1 MKTPFID
8 DLKWSADAV
17 MGRRP
22 GSILLKNG
30 LITNIF
36 TLQRELGNI
45 LIAGELIAG
54 VGVEFCDSDAETVI
68 DLQGATVTPG
78 LIDGH
83 LHIESSLVTPAEYEA
98 AVLRRGVTGIVA
110 DPHEVANVAGIAAIE
125 WMMEASQDLQ
135 MDVWFAVPSSVP
147 ATPMETSGAILSV
160 EDIDRLL
167 NHPRVVAIG
176 ELMNVPGFVNGD
188 LQELQKSMLTHNKPH
203 TAEGHA
209 PGLIGRALQAYLGS
223 GVSSDHESTT
233 LEEGLQKLKAGC
245 FLMIR
250 EGSATRNLEALMPL
264 LDPKHGDRIGLVT
277 DDRLPHDLLLEGGV
291 DFVVRK
297 AIALGADPVY
307 AIRCASWNTA
317 RHFRLQRRGAIAPG
331 YFADLVICDLLE
343 GFTAT
348 AVIKDGRFV
357 SKSSTTSTVADVPE
371 SIRHTVRLPN
381 LDLSSL
387 QIVARS
393 GSIRVIEAIPNQI
406 LTREQIVTPKI
417 RDGLVVAD
425 SDRDLAKLIC
435 VERHGHHG
443 KVAKGF
449 ASGFG
454 LREGA
459 LACSVAHDHH
469 NCLAVGMNDEDILFA
484 LNRLQQL
491 GGGLV
496 VVNQG
501 RVEAELA
508 LPIFGLLSDRP
519 LNEVRLA
526 LESIDNTAKSLG
538 CTLPSQIMALS
549 FLGLEVIPELRL
561 TDLGL
566 VDVVHGKFVEL
577 WVE

>member
-1 MKTPFID
+1 MKTPTIE
-8 DLKWSADAV
+8 DLKWCSDAV
-17 MGRRP
+17 IGRRK
-22 GSILLKNG
+22 GSLLLKNARVA
-30 LITNIF
+30 NVF
-36 TLQRELGNI
+36 TLDLESASVLV
-45 LIAGELIAG
+45 AGQLIAG
-54 VGVEFCDSDAETVI
+54 VGQDFTDADAETIV
-68 DLQGATVTPG
+68 DLAGAILTPG

-110 DPHEVANVAGIAAIE
+110 DPHEVANVAGVAAIE
-125 WMMEASQDLQ
+125 WMIQASERLQ
-135 MDVWFAVPSSVP
+135 MDIWFAVPSSVP
-147 ATPMETSGAILSV
+147 ATPMETSGAVLTV

-167 NHPRVVAIG
+167 QHPQVVAIG
-176 ELMNVPGFVNGD
+176 ELMNVPGFVGGD
-188 LQELQKSMLTHNKPH
+188 SQELEKSMLTHDKPH

-209 PGLIGRALQAYLGS
+209 PGLVGRPLQAYLAAGI
-223 GVSSDHESTT
+223 SSDHESTT
-233 LEEGLQKLKAGC
+233 LDEGMQKLKAGC

-264 LDPKHGDRIGLVT
+264 LNPRYGDRIGLVT
-277 DDRLPHDLLLEGGV
+277 DDRLPHDLLHEGGV

-297 AIALGADPVY
+297 AISLGADPIY

-331 YFADLVICDLLE
+331 YFADMVVCDRFE

-348 AVIKDGRFV
+348 SVIKDGEYV
-357 SKSSTTSTVADVPE
+357 SSEAIALEADDVPE
-371 SIRHTVRLPN
+371 SIRNTVKLPK
-381 LDLSSL
+381 LELSDL
-387 QIVARS
+387 QIAAKR

-406 LTREQIVTPKI
+406 LTREKIVEPTI
-417 RDGLVVAD
+417 HGDLAIAD
-425 SDRDLAKLIC
+425 PDKDLAKLIC

-443 KVAKGF
+443 KIAKGF
-449 ASGFG
+449 TSGFG

-469 NCLAVGMNDEDILFA
+469 NCLAVGMNDEDILMA
-484 LNRLQQL
+484 LQRLQTL

-496 VVNQG
+496 VVNHGQ
-501 RVEAELA
+501 VLAELS
-508 LPIFGLLSDRP
+508 LPIFGLLSDQP
-519 LNEVRLA
+519 LEQVRVALVEIDLA
-526 LESIDNTAKSLG
+526 AKSLG

-566 VDVVHGKFVEL
+566 VDVVEGKFVDL
-577 WVE
+577 WV

>member
-1 MKTPFID
+1 MKTPSID
-8 DLKWSADAV
+8 DLKWCADAV

-22 GSILLKNG
+22 GSILLKN
-30 LITNIF
+30 TRVANVF
-36 TLQRELGNI
+36 TLKNELSNI

-54 VGVEFCDSDAETVI
+54 VGLEFSDADAERVL
-68 DLQGATVTPG
+68 DLQGASVTPG

-110 DPHEVANVAGIAAIE
+110 DPHEVANVAGVAAIE
-125 WMMEASQDLQ
+125 WMMQASENLQ

-147 ATPMETSGAILSV
+147 ATPMETSGAVLSAA
-160 EDIDRLL
+160 DIDRLL
-167 NHPRVVAIG
+167 KHPRVVAIG

-188 LQELQKSMLTHNKPH
+188 SQELQKSMLTHDKPH

-209 PGLIGRALQAYLGS
+209 PGLVGRALQAYLGS
-223 GVSSDHESTT
+223 GISSDHESTT

-245 FLMIR
+245 YLMIR
-250 EGSATRNLEALMPL
+250 EGSATRDLEALMPL
-264 LDPKHGDRIGLVT
+264 LNPRHGDRIGLVT

-331 YFADLVICDLLE
+331 YFADLVICDRLE
-343 GFTAT
+343 EFKAT
-348 AVIKDGRFV
+348 DVIKDGKIV
-357 SKSSTTSTVADVPE
+357 CKSSIASKATSVPE
-371 SIRHTVRLPN
+371 AIRHTVRLPK
-381 LDLSSL
+381 LDSSSL
-387 QIVARS
+387 QITDRG
-393 GSIRVIEAIPNQI
+393 GSIRVVGAIPNQI
-406 LTREQIVTPKI
+406 LTREQIVEPTI
-417 RDGLVVAD
+417 RYGFAVAD
-425 SDRDLAKLIC
+425 SNKDLAKLIC

-484 LNRLQQL
+484 LNRLQEL

-496 VVNQG
+496 VVNHG
-501 RVEAELA
+501 RVKAELA

-519 LNEVRLA
+519 LDEVRLA
-526 LESIDNTAKSLG
+526 LENIDKAAKSLG
-538 CTLPSQIMALS
+538 CDLPSQIMALS
-549 FLGLEVIPELRL
+549 FMGLEVIPELRL

-566 VDVVHGKFVEL
+566 VDVVQGKFVDL
-577 WVE
+577 WVD